1 MASNRPTGFGLSRE
15 LAEKNAAKYSQ
26 DDEVRIRILWPKN
39 FEHFCGVKLFN
50 CEPEIGRFQPI
61 TGHKSDIKIRH
72 IDGATV
78 NLLMTV

>member
-1 MASNRPTGFGLSRE
+1 MT
-15 LAEKNAAKYSQ
+15 EKFRKFY
-26 DDEVRIRILWPKN
+26 
-39 FEHFCGVKLFN
+39 GVKLFN
-50 CEPEIGRFQPI
+50 FKPEIGRFQPI